1 MLVDNNHQLWAPLRI
16 FGNQKPNCKLTL
28 RTSITIL
35 GGLTH
40 SVLKNFIVISS
51 GETLALI
58 ADCDCIIDIMETELY
73 LTLCNICTF
82 AVLCVVD
89 YESFWFMCVFSFSFC
104 QNPITKIAG

>member
-51 GETLALI
+51 GETLALLI

-82 AVLCVVD
+82 DFCGVV
-89 YESFWFMCVFSFSFC
+89 CC
-104 QNPITKIAG
+104 GL